1 MKLFV
6 VLVNLVLCF
15 SLAYPQVETR
25 TDSDENLMSYE
36 DLLSDSDGY
45 LKKSIAALLAHDGSE
60 IVSPMS
66 NDGPFGDYQHRMQN
80 QQQYGGQ
87 TYRKQQSQQRPQSPS
102 FDPRD
107 GTPYTR
113 EVAVKQGRL
122 KGIVRIMHPQ
132 SGLKSVDQYL
142 GIPYAEAPVGSRR
155 FMPPSAPIPWTGLK
169 MAIKLSPVCPQNLPT
184 LNNVNNNYSKG
195 RYDQLKRLLPYLKVE
210 SEDCL
215 YLNLYVPSYD
225 GIGPQ
230 AKYPVIVYIHG
241 ESYEW
246 NSGNPYDGSILASYG
261 RVVVV
266 TLNFR
271 LGILGFMKPGISEH
285 TTSNF
290 GLLDQIA
297 ALQWI
302 KENIGAFSG
311 DNKLVTVMGHGTG
324 AACVNFLM
332 VSPVAK
338 GLFHRAVLLSG
349 SALSD
354 WALTQHPLQSTMQV
368 LQGLNCP
375 LNGDNDEVAACLRRK
390 RYSEILNVKIASPQ
404 FSTRFGPI
412 VDGLVIPNTPH
423 KVMGQ
428 YSDIF
433 SGYDL
438 LYGMTELESY
448 NILNAV
454 ALTYGLLENE
464 RDNLLRFYMQ
474 NRFEIRPDLALA
486 ATLNEYTGIL
496 TDPNKSLADIHRDT
510 LLDIL
515 SDARVVAPMVQTGLY
530 LAKVNPKCYM
540 YVFAHNSEAGEYG
553 RLSQSVVG
561 EDLAYIFGAPLGPV
575 GPFQIHYNA
584 RERLFSEAVMKY
596 VSNFA
601 QTGNPKA
608 PWKDLFLNMN
618 PEDWRYYDVD
628 WPEFN
633 SVNQSFLHLGI
644 VPVGSRHYR
653 QQYMKFWNQKLP
665 EELKRITTS
674 KPYSSY
680 SDFVTPP
687 DRRLTTP
694 NPEFITGH
702 INLYPIKVDVEK
714 PTEDSFKALVYRM
727 KDSQA
732 KGPGMYSAPAF
743 SVGIP
748 AEAPAKEEPKPANV
762 EQEADNTDLM
772 KNEASLTMLIAV
784 AIVFLVCN
792 IFMIGGYV
800 IKRNIGNKKVKRK
813 LDDNTLESTAS
824 MNEKR
829 SKLNDTD
836 ESYIVDVM
844 RKSNPYELV
853 GKVNNFTLPRQFSG
867 ETVDPHTKVCDWI
880 AQDYRAGCPKSN
892 DECDGVNA
900 ISSCNSDHSNVPYKI
915 SVAID
920 ATPQARSNSVLR
932 QEPIEITKAKSF
944 EYALPENYEE
954 NASQDSPRDSDMR
967 QQCSTSS
974 GSSYSYNDCD
984 YNSEQKKSN
993 PIYNNYPYQEEEITS
1008 FIQNGDINVTS
1019 REKSEEKEPLPPAEA
1034 LKVIQRRNFPKVL
1047 PDYPNGIASITASM
1061 KRRSLP
1067 PQSFMLT
1074 NSNSL
1079 RRDLSRLVP
1088 APPPRISSTLGRPP
1102 SKHRAS
1108 NNFLSSP
1115 PMMAEEPPIEEEPPI
1130 ALNTLHVGPLLPKH
1144 QENTYMTMSRQNS
1157 SEVEPKPS
1165 GEEPIVDIICIEH
1178 KPENHYSYIKPPN
1191 TMKAPSSFKCSP
1203 PREIDRSESR
1213 NELYSAMAGSVSRLP
1228 IVRPD
1233 NDTMHRE
1240 LSSDSSATDTTSG
1253 STGTIKQL

>member
-6 VLVNLVLCF
+6 VLINWVLCF
-15 SLAYPQVETR
+15 SLAYERVETR
-25 TDSDENLMSYE
+25 TDSDENLLGHD
-36 DLLSDSDGY
+36 DLVNDRNDN
-45 LKKSIAALLAHDGSE
+45 LKKSIAALLANDGSE
-60 IVSPMS
+60 IYPSMS
-66 NDGPFGDYQHRMQN
+66 NDSPFGDYRHQIQN
-80 QQQYGGQ
+80 QQQYGSPI
-87 TYRKQQSQQRPQSPS
+87 YRKHQTQRSQSPS
-102 FDPRD
+102 YDPRD

-113 EVAVKQGRL
+113 EVAVKQGRI
-122 KGIVRIMHPQ
+122 KGIVRVMHPQ

-261 RVVVV
+261 RVIVV

-271 LGILGFMKPGISEH
+271 LGILGFMKPGISDH

-302 KENIGAFSG
+302 KENIGAFGG
-311 DNKLVTVMGHGTG
+311 DHKLVTVMGHGTG

-338 GLFHRAVLLSG
+338 GLFHRSILLSG

-438 LYGMTELESY
+438 LYGMSELESY

-515 SDARVVAPMVQTGLY
+515 SDARVAAPMMQTGLY

-561 EDLAYIFGAPLGPV
+561 EDLAYVFGAPLGQV
-575 GPFQIHYNA
+575 GPFQTHYNA

-596 VSNFA
+596 FSNFA

-633 SVNQSFLHLGI
+633 SVNQSFLHLGLT
-644 VPVGSRHYR
+644 PVVSRHYR
-653 QQYMKFWNQKLP
+653 QKYMKFWNQKLP

-674 KPYSSY
+674 KPYSPY
-680 SDFVTPP
+680 SEFLSPP
-687 DRRLTTP
+687 DRRITTSS
-694 NPEFITGH
+694 PEFITGH
-702 INLYPIKVDVEK
+702 INLFPIKVDIEK

-727 KDSQA
+727 KDSHA
-732 KGPGMYSAPAF
+732 GSSGMYNAPAP
-743 SVGIP
+743 SMGIS
-748 AEAPAKEEPKPANV
+748 AEAPVKESPEPANV
-762 EQEADNTDLM
+762 EQESDGSDILKTD
-772 KNEASLTMLIAV
+772 ASLTMLIAV
-784 AIVFLVCN
+784 AIVFLLFN
-792 IFMIGGYV
+792 IFVIVGYV
-800 IKRNIGNKKVKRK
+800 IKRSIGNKKVKRQF
-813 LDDNTLESTAS
+813 DDNILESAAS
-824 MNEKR
+824 MNDKR
-829 SKLNDTD
+829 SKLNDAD
-836 ESYIVDVM
+836 ESYILDM
-844 RKSNPYELV
+844 IRKTNPYEPV
-853 GKVNNFTLPRQFSG
+853 MKANNFTLPRQFSG

-880 AQDYRAGCPKSN
+880 SQDYCPN
-892 DECDGVNA
+892 QPECDGVVSLCQPDNQ
-900 ISSCNSDHSNVPYKI
+900 NVPQKI

-920 ATPQARSNSVLR
+920 ATPQARSNSILR

-944 EYALPENYEE
+944 EYASPDDYEE
-954 NASQDSPRDSDMR
+954 SVSQNSPCDSDVR
-967 QQCSTSS
+967 QQCSSS

-984 YNSEQKKSN
+984 YKIEPKMLKSNAN
-993 PIYNNYPYQEEEITS
+993 PIYNNHPCQGEEITS
-1008 FIQNGDINVTS
+1008 FIESGDINVTS
-1019 REKSEEKEPLPPAEA
+1019 RDKSVEKDPLSPEEA

-1047 PDYPNGIASITASM
+1047 PDYPSGITGPTASM

-1067 PQSFMLT
+1067 PQSFML
-1074 NSNSL
+1074 SSYNSL
-1079 RRDLSRLVP
+1079 RRDSSRLVP
-1088 APPPRISSTLGRPP
+1088 APPPRISSTLGRRS

-1115 PMMAEEPPIEEEPPI
+1115 PLMAEEPPIEEEPTI
-1130 ALNTLHVGPLLPKH
+1130 SLNTLHIGPLLPKH
-1144 QENTYMTMSRQNS
+1144 QESTYVTMSRQNS
-1157 SEVEPKPS
+1157 EDIEQ
-1165 GEEPIVDIICIEH
+1165 EEPAVDIICIEH
-1178 KPENHYSYIKPPN
+1178 KPESHYSYIKPPS
-1191 TMKAPSSFKCSP
+1191 MIKPPSSFKTSP
-1203 PREIDRSESR
+1203 PKEIDRSDSR
-1213 NELYSAMAGSVSRLP
+1213 SELQPMSSASLSRLP
-1228 IVRPD
+1228 ITRSAALQ
-1233 NDTMHRE
+1233 RE
-1240 LSSDSSATDTTSG
+1240 LSSESSATDTTSS
-1253 STGTIKQL
+1253 STGTIKKM

>member
-6 VLVNLVLCF
+6 VLINLVLCF
-15 SLAYPQVETR
+15 SLAYERVETR
-25 TDSDENLMSYE
+25 TDSEENLLGHG
-36 DLLSDSDGY
+36 DLLSDRNEY
-45 LKKSIAALLAHDGSE
+45 LKKSIAALLADDGSQ
-60 IVSPMS
+60 IYPSMS
-66 NDGPFGDYQHRMQN
+66 NDGPFADYRQS
-80 QQQYGGQ
+80 QQEQYGGSQ
-87 TYRKQQSQQRPQSPS
+87 SYRKPTVQRVHSVS
-102 FDPRD
+102 YDPRD

-113 EVAVKQGRL
+113 EVAVKQGRI
-122 KGIVRIMHPQ
+122 KGVVRVMHPQ
-132 SGLKSVDQYL
+132 SGLKNVDQYL

-155 FMPPSAPIPWTGLK
+155 FMPPGAPIPWTGLK
-169 MAIKLSPVCPQNLPT
+169 MAIKMSPVCPQNLPT

-230 AKYPVIVYIHG
+230 TKYPVIVYIHG

-261 RVVVV
+261 RVIIV

-271 LGILGFMKPGISEH
+271 LGILGFMKPGISDH

-302 KENIGAFSG
+302 KENIGAFGG
-311 DNKLVTVMGHGTG
+311 DHKLVTVMGHGTG

-338 GLFHRAVLLSG
+338 GLFHRAILLSG

-454 ALTYGLLENE
+454 ALAYGLLENE

-486 ATLNEYTGIL
+486 ATLSEYTGIL

-515 SDARVVAPMVQTGLY
+515 SDARVAAPMVQTGLY
-530 LAKVNPKCYM
+530 LSKVNPKCYM
-540 YVFAHNSEAGEYG
+540 YVFGHNSEAGEYG

-561 EDLAYIFGAPLGPV
+561 EDLAYVFGAPLGQV
-575 GPFQIHYNA
+575 GPFQTHYNA

-596 VSNFA
+596 FSNFA

-618 PEDWRYYDVD
+618 PEEWRYYDVD

-633 SVNQSFLHLGI
+633 SVNQSFLHMGLT
-644 VPVGSRHYR
+644 PVVSRHYR

-680 SDFVTPP
+680 SEFLGTP
-687 DRRLTTP
+687 DRRMTTP

-702 INLYPIKVDVEK
+702 INLFPIKVDVEK

-727 KDSQA
+727 KDSHT
-732 KGPGMYSAPAF
+732 GGSPGMYNAPAA

-748 AEAPAKEEPKPANV
+748 AEAPSKEKPEPANV
-762 EQEADNTDLM
+762 EQEVDGSDMM
-772 KNEASLTMLIAV
+772 KTEASLKMLIAV
-784 AIVFLVCN
+784 AIVFLLFN
-792 IFMIGGYV
+792 IFAIVGYV
-800 IKRNIGNKKVKRK
+800 IKRHIGSRKEERKFNDNI
-813 LDDNTLESTAS
+813 LESAAS
-824 MNEKR
+824 INDKR
-829 SKLNDTD
+829 SKLNDAD
-836 ESYIVDVM
+836 ESYILDMM
-844 RKSNPYELV
+844 RKSNPYEPMV
-853 GKVNNFTLPRQFSG
+853 KANNFTLPRQFSG
-867 ETVDPHTKVCDWI
+867 DIVDAHTKVCDWI
-880 AQDYRAGCPKSN
+880 AQDYGTVCPNQPQCDNVGTLKSCQN
-892 DECDGVNA
+892 EN
-900 ISSCNSDHSNVPYKI
+900 HSIPQKI

-944 EYALPENYEE
+944 EYASPDDYEE
-954 NASQDSPRDSDMR
+954 SVSPDSPCDSEQR
-967 QQCSTSS
+967 QQCSSS
-974 GSSYSYNDCD
+974 GSSYSYSDCD
-984 YNSEQKKSN
+984 YKIEPKHSKSDRN
-993 PIYNNYPYQEEEITS
+993 PIYNNYPYQAEEVTS
-1008 FIQNGDINVTS
+1008 FIEAGDINVTS
-1019 REKSEEKEPLPPAEA
+1019 RDKSEEKDPLSPEEA

-1047 PDYPNGIASITASM
+1047 PDYPNGMAGISASM

-1067 PQSFMLT
+1067 PQAFLLGSC
-1074 NSNSL
+1074 NSL
-1079 RRDLSRLVP
+1079 RRESSRLVP
-1088 APPPRISSTLGRPP
+1088 APPPRISSTLGRRS

-1130 ALNTLHVGPLLPKH
+1130 SLNTLHVGPLLPKH
-1144 QENTYMTMSRQNS
+1144 QENTYVTMSRQNS
-1157 SEVEPKPS
+1157 VDREPAQPL
-1165 GEEPIVDIICIEH
+1165 EEPAVDIICIEH
-1178 KPENHYSYIKPPN
+1178 KPESHYSYIKPPSAV
-1191 TMKAPSSFKCSP
+1191 KPQSSFKSSP
-1203 PREIDRSESR
+1203 SRDLNRPESR
-1213 NELYSAMAGSVSRLP
+1213 TEAQSELSALP
-1228 IVRPD
+1228 SIHRPGPSALR
-1233 NDTMHRE
+1233 RE
-1240 LSSDSSATDTTSG
+1240 LSSDSSATDTTSS

>member
-1 MKLFV
+1 MKVFV
-6 VLVNLVLCF
+6 VLINLVLCF
-15 SLAYPQVETR
+15 SLAYQQVETR
-25 TDSDENLMSYE
+25 TDSDESWGPGQYDEGGLFGGHRNEHSR
-36 DLLSDSDGY
+36 
-45 LKKSIAALLAHDGSE
+45 KSVAALLAHDGSE
-60 IVSPMS
+60 IFPPMS
-66 NDGPFGDYQHRMQN
+66 NDGPLYGASSKIQQQN
-80 QQQYGGQ
+80 QQRYGVPS
-87 TYRKQQSQQRPQSPS
+87 YRKQPAPRSQSPS

-122 KGIVRIMHPQ
+122 KGIVRVMHPQ
-132 SGLKSVDQYL
+132 SGLKNVDQYL

-155 FMPPSAPIPWTGLK
+155 FMPPGAPVPWTGLK
-169 MAIKLSPVCPQNLPT
+169 MAIKMSPVCPQNLPT

-225 GIGPQ
+225 GIGPH

-261 RVVVV
+261 RVIVV

-271 LGILGFMKPGISEH
+271 LGILGFMKPGISDH

-302 KENIGAFSG
+302 KENIGAFGG

-338 GLFHRAVLLSG
+338 GLFHRAILLSG

-448 NILNAV
+448 NVLNAV

-515 SDARVVAPMVQTGLY
+515 SDARVAAPMLQTGLY

-561 EDLAYIFGAPLGPV
+561 EDLAYVFGAPLGPV
-575 GPFQIHYNA
+575 GPFQTHYNA

-596 VSNFA
+596 FSNFA

-608 PWKDLFLNMN
+608 PWKDLFLNLN
-618 PEDWRYYDVD
+618 PEDWRYFDVD

-633 SVNQSFLHLGI
+633 SVNQSFLHLGLT
-644 VPVGSRHYR
+644 PVVSRHYR

-674 KPYSSY
+674 KPYSPY
-680 SDFVTPP
+680 SEFISPP
-687 DRRLTTP
+687 DRRMTTS
-694 NPEFITGH
+694 NPEFVTGH
-702 INLYPIKVDVEK
+702 INLFPIKVDIER
-714 PTEDSFKALVYRM
+714 PTEDPFKALVYKM
-727 KDSQA
+727 KDAQV
-732 KGPGMYSAPAF
+732 GAPAPAA
-743 SVGIP
+743 VGMP
-748 AEAPAKEEPKPANV
+748 AEAPAKEAPKPANV
-762 EQEADNTDLM
+762 EQESENSEMM
-772 KNEASLTMLIAV
+772 KTEASLTLLIAV
-784 AIVFLVCN
+784 AIVFLLFN
-792 IFMIGGYV
+792 IFVIVGYV
-800 IKRNIGNKKVKRK
+800 IKRNVGNKKVKRK
-813 LDDNTLESTAS
+813 FDDTILESAAS

-829 SKLNDTD
+829 SKHNETE
-836 ESYIVDVM
+836 ESYILDMM
-844 RKSNPYELV
+844 RKTNPYEAV
-853 GKVNNFTLPRQFSG
+853 VKGNNFTLQRQFS
-867 ETVDPHTKVCDWI
+867 EDTVDSHTKVCDWI
-880 AQDYRAGCPKSN
+880 AQDYGAGCPNQTQCEGLGS
-892 DECDGVNA
+892 
-900 ISSCNSDHSNVPYKI
+900 IPSCNAAALNVPHKI

-944 EYALPENYEE
+944 EYASPNDYDESV
-954 NASQDSPRDSDMR
+954 SQDSPTDSDMR
-967 QQCSTSS
+967 QQCSSS

-984 YNSEQKKSN
+984 YKIEPLLSKSDAN
-993 PIYNNYPYQEEEITS
+993 PIYKNYPYQTTEDVTS
-1008 FIQNGDINVTS
+1008 FIEPGDINVTS
-1019 REKSEEKEPLPPAEA
+1019 REKSQEKDPLSPEEA

-1047 PDYPNGIASITASM
+1047 PDYPNGVAGITASM

-1067 PQSFMLT
+1067 PQAFMLT
-1074 NSNSL
+1074 NSHSL
-1079 RRDLSRLVP
+1079 RREGNRLIP
-1088 APPPRISSTLGRPP
+1088 APPPRISSTLGRRS
-1102 SKHRAS
+1102 SKHRSS

-1115 PMMAEEPPIEEEPPI
+1115 PVMAEEPPIEEEPPI
-1130 ALNTLHVGPLLPKH
+1130 TLNTLHVGPLLPKH

-1157 SEVEPKPS
+1157 AETDQEPPS
-1165 GEEPIVDIICIEH
+1165 EEPAVDIICIEH
-1178 KPENHYSYIKPPN
+1178 KPESHYSYIKPPS
-1191 TMKAPSSFKCSP
+1191 MIKLPSSFKASP
-1203 PREIDRSESR
+1203 PKELARSESQ
-1213 NELYSAMAGSVSRLP
+1213 EMSRQQP
-1228 IVRPD
+1228 VMRSSST
-1233 NDTMHRE
+1233 TMHRE
-1240 LSSDSSATDTTSG
+1240 LSTESSATDTTSG
-1253 STGTIKQL
+1253 STGTIKKI

>member
-1 MKLFV
+1 MKVFV
-6 VLVNLVLCF
+6 VLINLVLCF
-15 SLAYPQVETR
+15 SLAQQQVETR
-25 TDSDENLMSYE
+25 TDSDESWGPGY
-36 DLLSDSDGY
+36 DDGGLFGGDRNTGH
-45 LKKSIAALLAHDGSE
+45 LKKSVAALLAHDGSE
-60 IVSPMS
+60 IFPPMS
-66 NDGPFGDYQHRMQN
+66 NDGPLYGASSKILQQN
-80 QQQYGGQ
+80 QQQYGVPS
-87 TYRKQQSQQRPQSPS
+87 YRKQHTPRSQSPS

-122 KGIVRIMHPQ
+122 KGIVRVMHPQ
-132 SGLKSVDQYL
+132 SGLKNVDQYL

-155 FMPPSAPIPWTGLK
+155 FMPPGAPVPWTGLK
-169 MAIKLSPVCPQNLPT
+169 MAIKMSPVCPQNLPT

-225 GIGPQ
+225 GIGPH

-261 RVVVV
+261 RVIVV

-271 LGILGFMKPGISEH
+271 LGILGFMKPGISDH

-302 KENIGAFSG
+302 KENIGAFGG

-338 GLFHRAVLLSG
+338 GLFHRAILLSG

-448 NILNAV
+448 NVLNAV

-515 SDARVVAPMVQTGLY
+515 SDARVAAPMLQTGLY

-561 EDLAYIFGAPLGPV
+561 EDLAYVFGAPLGPV
-575 GPFQIHYNA
+575 GPFQTHYNA

-596 VSNFA
+596 FSNFA

-608 PWKDLFLNMN
+608 PWKDLFLNLN
-618 PEDWRYYDVD
+618 PEDWRYFDVD

-633 SVNQSFLHLGI
+633 SVNQSFLHLGLT
-644 VPVGSRHYR
+644 PVVSRHYR

-674 KPYSSY
+674 KPYSPY
-680 SDFVTPP
+680 SEFISPP
-687 DRRLTTP
+687 DRRMTTS
-694 NPEFITGH
+694 NPEFVTGH
-702 INLYPIKVDVEK
+702 INLFPIKVDIER
-714 PTEDSFKALVYRM
+714 PTEDPFKALVYKM
-727 KDSQA
+727 KDAQV
-732 KGPGMYSAPAF
+732 GAPAPAA
-743 SVGIP
+743 VGMP
-748 AEAPAKEEPKPANV
+748 AEAPAKEAPKPANV
-762 EQEADNTDLM
+762 EQESDNSEMM
-772 KNEASLTMLIAV
+772 KTEASLTMLIAV
-784 AIVFLVCN
+784 AIVFLLFN
-792 IFMIGGYV
+792 IFVIVGYV

-813 LDDNTLESTAS
+813 FDENILESAAS

-829 SKLNDTD
+829 SKLNETE
-836 ESYIVDVM
+836 ESYILDMM
-844 RKSNPYELV
+844 RKTNPYEAV
-853 GKVNNFTLPRQFSG
+853 VKGHDFTLQRQFS
-867 ETVDPHTKVCDWI
+867 EDTVDSHTKVCDWI
-880 AQDYRAGCPKSN
+880 AQDYAAGCPN
-892 DECDGVNA
+892 QTQCDGLGLIPPCNA
-900 ISSCNSDHSNVPYKI
+900 NTLNVPHKI

-944 EYALPENYEE
+944 EYASPNDYDESV
-954 NASQDSPRDSDMR
+954 SQDSPTDSDMR
-967 QQCSTSS
+967 QQCSSS

-984 YNSEQKKSN
+984 YKIEPLLSKSDAN
-993 PIYNNYPYQEEEITS
+993 PIYNNYPYKTTEDVTS
-1008 FIQNGDINVTS
+1008 FIEPGDINVTS
-1019 REKSEEKEPLPPAEA
+1019 REKSQEKDPLSPEEA
-1034 LKVIQRRNFPKVL
+1034 LRVIQRRNFPKVL
-1047 PDYPNGIASITASM
+1047 PDYPNGVAGITASM

-1067 PQSFMLT
+1067 PQAFMLT
-1074 NSNSL
+1074 NSHSL
-1079 RRDLSRLVP
+1079 RRDSNRLIP
-1088 APPPRISSTLGRPP
+1088 APPPRISSTLGRRS
-1102 SKHRAS
+1102 SKHRTS

-1115 PMMAEEPPIEEEPPI
+1115 PVMAEEPPIEEEPQI
-1130 ALNTLHVGPLLPKH
+1130 TLNTLHVGPLLPKH

-1157 SEVEPKPS
+1157 AETDQEPPS
-1165 GEEPIVDIICIEH
+1165 EEPAVDIICIEH
-1178 KPENHYSYIKPPN
+1178 KPESHYSYIKPPS
-1191 TMKAPSSFKCSP
+1191 MIKPPSSFKASP
-1203 PREIDRSESR
+1203 PKELQRSESQDAAR
-1213 NELYSAMAGSVSRLP
+1213 QPV
-1228 IVRPD
+1228 VRSSS
-1233 NDTMHRE
+1233 TTLHRE
-1240 LSSDSSATDTTSG
+1240 LSTDSSATDTTSG
-1253 STGTIKQL
+1253 STGTIKKI

>member
-6 VLVNLVLCF
+6 VLINLVLCF
-15 SLAYPQVETR
+15 SLAYQQVETR
-25 TDSDENLMSYE
+25 TDSDEAFDVYE
-36 DLLSDSDGY
+36 DLVSDRSENP
-45 LKKSIAALLAHDGSE
+45 KKSIAALLAHDGSE
-60 IVSPMS
+60 IFPPMS
-66 NDGPFGDYQHRMQN
+66 NDGPFGDYRIQSH
-80 QQQYGGQ
+80 QQYGSSA
-87 TYRKQQSQQRPQSPS
+87 YRKQHAQRSQSSS
-102 FDPRD
+102 FDPHD

-113 EVAVKQGRL
+113 EVAVKQGRI
-122 KGIVRIMHPQ
+122 KGIVRVMHPQ

-155 FMPPSAPIPWTGLK
+155 FMPPSAPIPWTALK
-169 MAIKLSPVCPQNLPT
+169 MAIKMSPVCPQNLPT

-261 RVVVV
+261 RVIVV

-271 LGILGFMKPGISEH
+271 LGILGFMKPGISDH

-302 KENIGAFSG
+302 KENIGAFGG

-338 GLFHRAVLLSG
+338 GLFHRAILLSG

-375 LNGDNDEVAACLRRK
+375 LNGDNDEVATCLRRK

-515 SDARVVAPMVQTGLY
+515 SDARVAAPMLQTGLY

-540 YVFAHNSEAGEYG
+540 YVFGHNSEAGEYG

-575 GPFQIHYNA
+575 GPFQTHYNA

-596 VSNFA
+596 FSNFA

-633 SVNQSFLHLGI
+633 SVNQSFLHMGLT
-644 VPVGSRHYR
+644 PVVSRHYR

-674 KPYSSY
+674 KPYSPY
-680 SDFVTPP
+680 SELISPP
-687 DRRLTTP
+687 DRRMTTSS
-694 NPEFITGH
+694 PEFVTGH
-702 INLYPIKVDVEK
+702 INLFPIKVDIEK
-714 PTEDSFKALVYRM
+714 PTEDSFKALVHRM
-727 KDSQA
+727 KD
-732 KGPGMYSAPAF
+732 PGMYNAPA
-743 SVGIP
+743 SSIGIP
-748 AEAPAKEEPKPANV
+748 AEAPVKEIPKPENV
-762 EQEADNTDLM
+762 EKDMENSEMM
-772 KNEASLTMLIAV
+772 KTEASLTLLITV
-784 AIVFLVCN
+784 AIVFLIFN
-792 IFMIGGYV
+792 IFVIVGYI
-800 IKRNIGNKKVKRK
+800 IKRNVGNRKMKRK
-813 LDDNTLESTAS
+813 FDDNILESAAS

-829 SKLNDTD
+829 SKLNDTED
-836 ESYIVDVM
+836 SYILDLM
-844 RKSNPYELV
+844 RKSNPYEPV
-853 GKVNNFTLPRQFSG
+853 AKANNFTLPRQFSG
-867 ETVDPHTKVCDWI
+867 ETMDPHTKVCDWI
-880 AQDYRAGCPKSN
+880 SQDYGTVCTKQI
-892 DECDGVNA
+892 ECDGNG
-900 ISSCNSDHSNVPYKI
+900 SCNKDNLPLPQKV

-944 EYALPENYEE
+944 ECASPEDYSESV
-954 NASQDSPRDSDMR
+954 SQDSPCDSDIR
-967 QQCSTSS
+967 QQCSSS

-984 YNSEQKKSN
+984 YKVEPKHFKSDSN
-993 PIYNNYPYQEEEITS
+993 PIYNNYPYQNEEITS
-1008 FIQNGDINVTS
+1008 FIEPGDINVTS
-1019 REKSEEKEPLPPAEA
+1019 RDKSEEKDPLSPEEA

-1047 PDYPNGIASITASM
+1047 PDYPNGVAGITASM

-1067 PQSFMLT
+1067 PQAFLLA
-1074 NSNSL
+1074 NSHSL
-1079 RRDLSRLVP
+1079 RRDSSRLVP
-1088 APPPRISSTLGRPP
+1088 APPPRISSTLGRRS
-1102 SKHRAS
+1102 SKNRTS

-1115 PMMAEEPPIEEEPPI
+1115 PVMAEEPPIEEEPPI
-1130 ALNTLHVGPLLPKH
+1130 TLNTLHVGPLLPKH
-1144 QENTYMTMSRQNS
+1144 HENTYMTMSRQNS
-1157 SEVEPKPS
+1157 AETEQTTST
-1165 GEEPIVDIICIEH
+1165 EEPAVDIICIEH
-1178 KPENHYSYIKPPN
+1178 KPESHYSYIKPPS
-1191 TMKAPSSFKCSP
+1191 TIKPPTSFKSSP
-1203 PREIDRSESR
+1203 PKELNRTESR
-1213 NELYSAMAGSVSRLP
+1213 AELQQASTYGSTPRLP
-1228 IVRPD
+1228 ITRSGSSI
-1233 NDTMHRE
+1233 MHRE
-1240 LSSDSSATDTTSG
+1240 MSSDSSATDTTSG
-1253 STGTIKQL
+1253 STGTIKML

>member
-1 MKLFV
+1 MKVFV
-6 VLVNLVLCF
+6 VLINLVLCF
-15 SLAYPQVETR
+15 SLAQQQVETR
-25 TDSDENLMSYE
+25 TDSDESWGPGY
-36 DLLSDSDGY
+36 DDGGLFGGDRNIGH
-45 LKKSIAALLAHDGSE
+45 LKKSVAALLAHDGSE
-60 IVSPMS
+60 IFPPMS
-66 NDGPFGDYQHRMQN
+66 NDGPLYGASSKILQQN
-80 QQQYGGQ
+80 QQQYGVPS
-87 TYRKQQSQQRPQSPS
+87 YRKQHAPRSQSPS

-122 KGIVRIMHPQ
+122 KGIVRVMHPQ
-132 SGLKSVDQYL
+132 SGLKNVDQYL

-155 FMPPSAPIPWTGLK
+155 FMPPGAPVPWTGLK
-169 MAIKLSPVCPQNLPT
+169 MAIKMSPVCPQNLPT

-225 GIGPQ
+225 GIGPH

-261 RVVVV
+261 RVIVV

-271 LGILGFMKPGISEH
+271 LGILGFMKPGISDH

-302 KENIGAFSG
+302 KENIGAFGG

-338 GLFHRAVLLSG
+338 GLFHRAILLSG

-515 SDARVVAPMVQTGLY
+515 SDARVAAPMLQTGLY

-561 EDLAYIFGAPLGPV
+561 EDLAYVFGAPLGPV
-575 GPFQIHYNA
+575 GPFQTHYNA

-596 VSNFA
+596 FSNFA

-608 PWKDLFLNMN
+608 PWKDLFLNLN
-618 PEDWRYYDVD
+618 PEDWRYFDVD

-633 SVNQSFLHLGI
+633 SVNQSFLHLGLT
-644 VPVGSRHYR
+644 PVVSRHYR

-674 KPYSSY
+674 KPYSPY
-680 SDFVTPP
+680 SEFISPP
-687 DRRLTTP
+687 DRRMTTS
-694 NPEFITGH
+694 NPEFVTGH
-702 INLYPIKVDVEK
+702 INLFPIKVDIER
-714 PTEDSFKALVYRM
+714 PTEDPFKALVYKM
-727 KDSQA
+727 KDAQV
-732 KGPGMYSAPAF
+732 GAPAPAA
-743 SVGIP
+743 VGMP
-748 AEAPAKEEPKPANV
+748 AEAPAKEAPKPANV
-762 EQEADNTDLM
+762 EQETDNSEMM
-772 KNEASLTMLIAV
+772 KTEASLTMLIAV
-784 AIVFLVCN
+784 AIVFLLFN
-792 IFMIGGYV
+792 IFVIVGYV
-800 IKRNIGNKKVKRK
+800 IKRNVGNKKVKRK
-813 LDDNTLESTAS
+813 FDENILESAAS

-829 SKLNDTD
+829 SKLNET
-836 ESYIVDVM
+836 EECYILDMM
-844 RKSNPYELV
+844 RKTNPYEAV
-853 GKVNNFTLPRQFSG
+853 VKGHDFTLQRQFS
-867 ETVDPHTKVCDWI
+867 EDTVDSHTKVCDWI
-880 AQDYRAGCPKSN
+880 AQDYAAGCPN
-892 DECDGVNA
+892 QTQCDGLGL
-900 ISSCNSDHSNVPYKI
+900 IPSCNAATLNVPHKI

-944 EYALPENYEE
+944 EYASPNDYDESV
-954 NASQDSPRDSDMR
+954 SQDSPTDSDMR
-967 QQCSTSS
+967 QQCSSS

-984 YNSEQKKSN
+984 YKIEPLLSKSDAN
-993 PIYNNYPYQEEEITS
+993 PIYNNYPYKTTEDVTS
-1008 FIQNGDINVTS
+1008 FIEPGDINVTS
-1019 REKSEEKEPLPPAEA
+1019 REKSQEKDPLSPEEA
-1034 LKVIQRRNFPKVL
+1034 LRVIQRRNFPKVL
-1047 PDYPNGIASITASM
+1047 PDYPNGVAGITASM

-1067 PQSFMLT
+1067 PQAFMLT
-1074 NSNSL
+1074 NSHSL
-1079 RRDLSRLVP
+1079 RRDSNRLIP
-1088 APPPRISSTLGRPP
+1088 APPPRISSTLGRRS
-1102 SKHRAS
+1102 SKHRTS

-1115 PMMAEEPPIEEEPPI
+1115 PVMAEEPPIEEEPQI
-1130 ALNTLHVGPLLPKH
+1130 TLNTLHVGPLLPKH

-1157 SEVEPKPS
+1157 AETDQEPPS
-1165 GEEPIVDIICIEH
+1165 EEPAVDIICIEH
-1178 KPENHYSYIKPPN
+1178 KPESHYSYIKPPS
-1191 TMKAPSSFKCSP
+1191 MIKPPSSFKASP
-1203 PREIDRSESR
+1203 PKELQRSESQDAAR
-1213 NELYSAMAGSVSRLP
+1213 QPV
-1228 IVRPD
+1228 VRSSS
-1233 NDTMHRE
+1233 TTLHRE
-1240 LSSDSSATDTTSG
+1240 LSTDSSATDTTSG
-1253 STGTIKQL
+1253 STGTIKKI